1 MTAQVRRCTPDD
13 ATAVSALL
21 RELGYPV
28 STLLAE
34 EQIRE
39 VSATGFD
46 SVLLAETDGAVVGL
60 LASHRCRMLQYA
72 RPVMRITALVVG
84 RNARR
89 RGVGRLLMKHAAQI
103 AVAEGCEFVELTSAA
118 DRTDAHA
125 FYRSIGYEANSL
137 RFRKLPGASR

>member
-1 MTAQVRRCTPDD
+1 MITQIRPCTPED
-13 ATAVSALL
+13 AAAVSALL

-28 STLLAE
+28 SIPLAAQQIRDLSVTGWDPIVLAE
-34 EQIRE
+34 
-39 VSATGFD
+39 A
-46 SVLLAETDGAVVGL
+46 DGIVVGL

-84 RNARR
+84 GNARR
-89 RGVGRLLMKHAAQI
+89 HGVGRLLMRHAEQM

-118 DRTDAHA
+118 DRAEAHA

>member
-1 MTAQVRRCTPDD
+1 
-13 ATAVSALL
+13 L

-28 STLLAE
+28 SIPFVA
-34 EQIRE
+34 EQIRKLG
-39 VSATGFD
+39 ATGAD
-46 SVLLAETDGAVVGL
+46 PILLAETDGTVVGL
-60 LASHRCRMLQYA
+60 LASHRCWMLQYA
-72 RPVMRITALVVG
+72 RPVIRITALVVG

-89 RGVGRLLMKHAAQI
+89 RGVGRLLMEHAERM

-137 RFRKLPGASR
+137 RFRKSPGASR

>member
-1 MTAQVRRCTPDD
+1 MITRIRPGTPED
-13 ATAVSALL
+13 AAAVSALL

-28 STLLAE
+28 SIPLAA
-34 EQIRE
+34 EQIRDLS
-39 VSATGFD
+39 VSGWDAI
-46 SVLLAETDGAVVGL
+46 VLAEADGIVVGL

-89 RGVGRLLMKHAAQI
+89 HGVGRLLMRHAEQI

-118 DRTDAHA
+118 DRADAHA

>member
-1 MTAQVRRCTPDD
+1 MITRIRPGTPED
-13 ATAVSALL
+13 AAAVSALL

-28 STLLAE
+28 SIPLAA
-34 EQIRE
+34 EQIRDLS
-39 VSATGFD
+39 VSGWDAI
-46 SVLLAETDGAVVGL
+46 VLAEADGIVVGL

-89 RGVGRLLMKHAAQI
+89 HGVGRLLMRHAEQI

-118 DRTDAHA
+118 HRAEAHA

-137 RFRKLPGASR
+137 RFCKLPGASR

>member
-1 MTAQVRRCTPDD
+1 
-13 ATAVSALL
+13 L
-21 RELGYPV
+21 RELGYPL
-28 STLLAE
+28 SIPLAA

-39 VSATGFD
+39 LGATGSD
-46 SVLLAETDGAVVGL
+46 PILLAETEGTVVGL
-60 LASHRCRMLQYA
+60 LATLRCRMLQYA

-89 RGVGRLLMKHAAQI
+89 QGVGRLLMEHAEQI

-118 DRTDAHA
+118 DRADAHA

-137 RFRKLPGASR
+137 RFRKSPGASR

>member
-1 MTAQVRRCTPDD
+1 MITQIRPCTPQD
-13 ATAVSALL
+13 AAAVSALL

-28 STLLAE
+28 SIPLAAAQIQDLSATGWDPILLAE
-34 EQIRE
+34 
-39 VSATGFD
+39 A
-46 SVLLAETDGAVVGL
+46 DGVVVGL

-72 RPVMRITALVVG
+72 KPVMRITALVVG

-89 RGVGRLLMKHAAQI
+89 RGVGRLLMQHAEQMADAQ
-103 AVAEGCEFVELTSAA
+103 GCEFVELTSAA
-118 DRTDAHA
+118 DRADAHA